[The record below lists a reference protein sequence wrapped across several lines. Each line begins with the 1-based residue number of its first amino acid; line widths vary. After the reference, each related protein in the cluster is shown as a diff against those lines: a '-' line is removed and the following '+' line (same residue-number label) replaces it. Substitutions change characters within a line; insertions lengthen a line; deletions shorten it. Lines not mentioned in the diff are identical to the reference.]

1 MMHCSEGNE
10 VIITSE
16 YIFATDIDSDD
27 LKLMFVIARGPQ
39 HGVVR
44 RAGVTVDQFS
54 QGDVISGAVTY
65 KHTGK

>member
-1 MMHCSEGNE
+1 MHCSEGGE
-10 VIITSE
+10 VIITQE
-16 YIFATDIDSDD
+16 YILATDMDSDD
-27 LKLMFVIARGPQ
+27 LKLMFLIAREPQ

-44 RAGVTVDQFS
+44 KAGVKVDHFS